1 MVSCRQAFLLSGL
14 LCGFMLAGLRTPFR
28 QFHHALCHMK
38 VVAPWRRRSLPWHA
52 PHTRHP
58 VFGCQGSDYVYWFG
72 RKKTSGVMI
81 SQSVSGWFSLS
92 LNARES
98 CSPAGRPAFL
108 HDRCRDLLQTIS
120 LRPKSLF
127 YSWCFNEMAGLS
139 YLLQLVWMI
148 LRLFSY
154 PCRKPCFN
162 SSMLSIQQPKSFVNS
177 LFEIFYFLSILRF
190 YYNHILLLFT
200 F

>member
-58 VFGCQGSDYVYWFG
+58 VFGCQGSDYVSWFG

-81 SQSVSGWFSLS
+81 SQSVSGRFSLS
-92 LNARES
+92 LNAGES
-98 CSPAGRPAFL
+98 CSPADVLP
-108 HDRCRDLLQTIS
+108 
-120 LRPKSLF
+120 
-127 YSWCFNEMAGLS
+127 
-139 YLLQLVWMI
+139 
-148 LRLFSY
+148 
-154 PCRKPCFN
+154 
-162 SSMLSIQQPKSFVNS
+162 SSMIAVA
-177 LFEIFYFLSILRF
+177 IFYKQYHYVRSLCFTVDASMKWPGSFTCYNWYEWFFVYSVILAGSQ
-190 YYNHILLLFT
+190 T
-200 F
+200 SAPA